1 MKLID
6 ALREIDKSLISLINP
21 DWIRLD
27 IFAKHFRF
35 SAHSVETE
43 ILARVDF
50 AGSIEGP
57 IDSFV
62 IQDSALLK
70 AVLSSSDF
78 KSISCAATYIPRQT
92 NARSN
97 IIFHGSNNS
106 SLKLTVW
113 QVDHPTVEKASCV
126 GNTKD
131 GAQLLFPIDA
141 YWKAKFEYWSKV
153 FDESDATF
161 FHSNG
166 RLYCMIGDN
175 KFDYLTWYCEE
186 GDESRYISAI
196 KFPCK
201 PVRRVLAGY
210 ATFKRLSISVSASS
224 WMRIDGETDLA
235 KYQYYIIGD
244 VPYWYHSMRS
254 PIYDIEDPRSVLN
267 QRQDGG

>member
-6 ALREIDKSLISLINP
+6 VLREIDKSLISLINP

-27 IFAKHFRF
+27 IFANNFQF
-35 SAHSVETE
+35 SAYSAEND

-50 AGSIEGP
+50 ADSIEGP
-57 IDSFV
+57 IESFV

-78 KSISCAATYIPRQT
+78 NSISCVTTYTPRKT
-92 NARSN
+92 DARSN
-97 IIFHGSNNS
+97 IIFYGSNNS
-106 SLKLTVW
+106 TIKLTVW
-113 QVDHPTVEKASCV
+113 QVDHPTVEKARCV

-131 GAQLLFPIDA
+131 RAQLLFPIDA
-141 YWKAKFEYWSKV
+141 SWKARFEHWSKV
-153 FDESDATF
+153 LDESDATF

-175 KFDYLTWYCEE
+175 RFDYQTWHCEE
-186 GDESRYISAI
+186 GDDSRYISAI
-196 KFPCK
+196 KFPCR

-210 ATFKRLSISVSASS
+210 GIFNRLSISVSASS
-224 WMRIDGETDLA
+224 WMRIDAETDLA
-235 KYQYYIIGD
+235 KYKYYIVGD
-244 VPYWYHSMRS
+244 VPYWYHSMRA